1 MTKKFDLVVI
11 GTGTAAAAAAHACG
25 SAGWEVAVIDSR
37 PFGGTCSQRGCDPKK
52 VLVGASELR
61 DFERRMTED
70 GILTGSLKIN
80 WPELMRFKRTF
91 TEPVPQNMENW
102 YKGAGI
108 AAFHGTARFVGESAV
123 EVGGE
128 TLEGRYVL
136 IATGARPATLNL
148 PGEEHIITSDDFL
161 ELPELPGRIVF
172 IGGGYISF
180 EFAHIAARA
189 GARVTIIHKSDRPLK
204 GFDPDLVNSLVEA
217 TRDIGIDFRI
227 ETQIDS
233 IIESIENSGAL
244 LINTTSGP
252 IEADLAVHGAGRVP
266 NIDALDLES
275 AGVEY
280 TSGGIAVNEYLQST
294 TNPAVYAAGDSAAS
308 GGPPL
313 TPIAGIEGRAAAANM
328 LGGNTLTPD
337 YTGVPT
343 VVFTSPTMA
352 SVGLSEETAREQG
365 LDFKTNLAADT
376 SSWFTSRRIGE
387 KHSGFK
393 VLVEEDTGRILGAH
407 LLGPHSEEV
416 INIFALAI
424 RAGINAPTL
433 QSMPYSYPTSCSD
446 IYYMAG

>member
-11 GTGTAAAAAAHACG
+11 GTGTAAAAAAHPCR
-25 SAGWEVAVIDSR
+25 SAGWKVAVIDSR

-52 VLVGASELR
+52 VLVGASELL
-61 DFERRMTED
+61 DFERRMTE
-70 GILTGSLKIN
+70 GGTVTGSLKID

-91 TEPVPQNMENW
+91 TEPVAQNMESW

-108 AAFHGTARFVGESAV
+108 DAFHGTARFVGESAV

-128 TLEGRYVL
+128 TLEGRFVL
-136 IATGARPATLNL
+136 IASGARPATLNL
-148 PGEEHIITSDDFL
+148 PGEELVITSDDFL
-161 ELPELPGRIVF
+161 NLHELPGRIVF

-189 GARVTIIHKSDRPLK
+189 GAKVTVLHRSARPLK
-204 GFDPDLVNSLVEA
+204 GFDPDLVQSLVEA
-217 TRDIGIDFRI
+217 TRGIGIDLRLK
-227 ETQIDS
+227 TQ
-233 IIESIENSGAL
+233 IESIEDSNGL
-244 LINTTSGP
+244 LVNTTSGP
-252 IEADLAVHGAGRVP
+252 IEADLVVHGAGRVP

-280 TSGGIAVNEYLQST
+280 ARGGIAINEYLQST

-313 TPIAGIEGRAAAANM
+313 TPIAGIEGRAAASNM

-352 SVGLSEETAREQG
+352 SVGLSEEAAREQG
-365 LDFKTNLAADT
+365 LDFKTNLDADT

-393 VLVEEDTGRILGAH
+393 VLVEKGTGRILGAH
-407 LLGPHSEEV
+407 LLGPHSEEI

-424 RAGINAPTL
+424 RVGIDAPTL
-433 QSMPYSYPTSCSD
+433 QSMPYAYPTSCSD
-446 IYYMAG
+446 IYYMAR